1 MLDNGLNNELDNSVN
16 TMRSE
21 KDVMEFKKGEGTK
34 NIKLDSHSPGLDTSF
49 PSFFSRYNNGLK
61 RFISRFLLDPQ
72 DIEDICQE
80 SFLRTYKSLKDAE
93 LEKPKSFLFR
103 VAKNLIISDF
113 RRASTRLTEYVEDI
127 DLVESLIDPNDLE
140 NNAVAQEKLTIMFES
155 IASLPA
161 KCRQAVLM
169 RKVYGLSTKVI
180 AKRMGISVIT
190 VSNYI
195 SRGMCTYNE
204 AVTRY
209 NEGQSQHNT
218 ANVHKGK
225 RRIT

>member
-1 MLDNGLNNELDNSVN
+1 MLDNGLDNGLDNDSN
-16 TMRSE
+16 TTQFESDIIDLK
-21 KDVMEFKKGEGTK
+21 KDENMPAKKVQDK
-34 NIKLDSHSPGLDTSF
+34 VPAADTHF

-72 DIEDICQE
+72 DIEDVCQE
-80 SFLRTYKSLKDAE
+80 SFLRTYKSYKEADI
-93 LEKPKSFLFR
+93 EKPKSFLFR

-127 DLVESLIDPNDLE
+127 DLVDSIIDPNELE
-140 NNAVAQEKLTIMFES
+140 HNAEAQEKLTIMFES
-155 IASLPA
+155 IATLPA

-169 RKVYGLSTKVI
+169 RKVYGLSTKII
-180 AKRMGISVIT
+180 AERMGISVVT

-204 AVTRY
+204 AVNQY
-209 NEGQSQHNT
+209 NLGQTDRKTPNAQN
-218 ANVHKGK
+218 GK
-225 RRIT
+225 RRKS